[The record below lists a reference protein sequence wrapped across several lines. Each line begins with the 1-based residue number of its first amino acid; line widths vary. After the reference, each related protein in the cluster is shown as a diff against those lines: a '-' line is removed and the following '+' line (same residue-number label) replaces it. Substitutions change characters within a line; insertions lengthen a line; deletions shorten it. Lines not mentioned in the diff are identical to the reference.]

1 MRVYEIAKKFGVTN
15 KDILDFLSQHDI
27 VAKSHMS
34 NLNEDAVRLIEASFS
49 KKEITMHEIK
59 KESASEIPAAI
70 SPVPKHDALNKTG
83 LTHKKNE
90 AFATQ
95 EVSFSTKQS
104 PEFIVLQAVTLGDL
118 ADILHKP
125 ASEVIL
131 MLLRNNIVC
140 AKNQLL
146 SEQAIAMIAA
156 HYNIPTRKP
165 ELKTATVG
173 VATDSPHAYI
183 KHIKDGI
190 ERAPVVVILGH
201 VDHGKTTL
209 LDFIRSAKVALKE
222 KGGITQH
229 LGAYKV
235 HTKHGDVVF
244 LDTPGHDAFSNIRE
258 RGVNVAD
265 IAVLVVAADDGIMP
279 QTVDAI
285 NKAKAAHLPIVVAI
299 NKVDKADIARIESVK
314 REFARY
320 DILPEEWGGSVIFAP
335 ISAKTGAGIDN
346 LLEMILLQA
355 QMMELRYDDQKNGI
369 GFILESKLQ
378 KGLGPVA
385 TVICQQGILKTGE
398 YFQAGSVIGKIISMI
413 DTFGKR
419 MQKVGASLP
428 VQVSGFSDLPVA
440 GDYFQIIPESLYRQ
454 LKSSKEQSSSSAAQR
469 NIASERAFKV
479 IIKAD
484 NSSSKEALKDALQK
498 VVKKMQR
505 DLFVV
510 SDHVGD
516 IIESDIISAIN
527 TDALIVGLH
536 VKVDPNAQ
544 RLAEKNKITILL
556 SSIIYKLLEDIE
568 VSLKA
573 NEPVKMVMKKVGEA
587 VVRKVFNIKGIGTVA
602 GSYVKDGRFAREGKI
617 VAWRGKERI
626 GEGYIK
632 SLERDRKSVKEVHEG
647 FEFAFLVDSITDWQI
662 DDRAEC
668 YIEQPQVK

>member
-1 MRVYEIAKKFGVTN
+1 MRVYEIAKKFGVSN
-15 KDILDFLSQHDI
+15 KDVLDFLLQHDI
-27 VAKSHMS
+27 AVKSHMS
-34 NLNEDAVRLIEASFS
+34 ALDSDAIGLLEASFS
-49 KKEITMHEIK
+49 KIETTMHETK
-59 KESASEIPAAI
+59 KNTISEMPAAVISEPVSSEFTKITPSPKKIESSASQE
-70 SPVPKHDALNKTG
+70 SSSSKH
-83 LTHKKNE
+83 
-90 AFATQ
+90 F
-95 EVSFSTKQS
+95 
-104 PEFIVLQAVTLGDL
+104 PEFIMLQAMTLGDL

-125 ASEVIL
+125 SSELIL
-131 MLLRNNIVC
+131 LLLRNNIVC

-146 SEQAIAMIAA
+146 SERAIGLIAE
-156 HYNIPTRKP
+156 HYKIPTRKP
-165 ELKTATVG
+165 EQKSSTAG
-173 VATDSPHAYI
+173 VTAGSPHANI
-183 KHIKDGI
+183 KNIKEGV

-209 LDFIRSAKVALKE
+209 LDFIRKTKVALKE

-229 LGAYKV
+229 LGAYRV
-235 HTKHGDVVF
+235 HTSHGDVVF

-265 IAVLVVAADDGIMP
+265 IAILVVAADDGVMP

-285 NKAKAAHLPIVVAI
+285 NKAKAAKLSIIVAI
-299 NKVDKADIARIESVK
+299 NKIDKADVARIETVK

-320 DILPEEWGGSVIFAP
+320 DILPEEWGGSVIFVP
-335 ISAKTGAGIDN
+335 ISAKTGVGIDH

-355 QMMELRYDDQKNGI
+355 QMMELRYDDKKNGI

-385 TVICQQGILKTGE
+385 TVICQQGVLKVGD

-419 MQKVGASLP
+419 LQKVGASLP
-428 VQVSGFSDLPVA
+428 VQVSGFSDLPIA
-440 GDYFQIIPESLYRQ
+440 GDYFQVISEATYRQ
-454 LKSSKEQSSSSAAQR
+454 IKGAKDQVAFSTIQK
-469 NIASERAFKV
+469 NIASEKAFKV
-479 IIKAD
+479 VIKTD
-484 NSSSKEALKDALQK
+484 NSSSKEALKDALGK
-498 VVKKMQR
+498 VVKKMHR
-505 DLFVV
+505 DLFVIA
-510 SDHVGD
+510 DNVGD

-527 TDALIVGLH
+527 TGAIIIGLH
-536 VKVDPNAQ
+536 VKVDANAQ
-544 RLAEKNKITILL
+544 RLAEKNKITIIL
-556 SSIIYKLLEDIE
+556 SSIIYKLLEDVE
-568 VSLKA
+568 VLLKSH
-573 NEPVKMVMKKVGEA
+573 EPVKMVMKKIGEA
-587 VVRKVFNIKGIGTVA
+587 VVRKVFTIKNIGTVA

-668 YIEQPQVK
+668 YIELPQTK